1 MGAAIAREAVGVIA
15 TSMMMSTDTIAA
27 VSTPPG
33 HGAIGIVRMSG
44 PAAVSIAKQ
53 LFKGERDW
61 QSHRAY
67 YGAFCEPVTEQVLDY
82 GLLLFMQNPK
92 SFTGEDLVE
101 LHCHGGHYLVERM
114 LNLCL
119 AQGARLATAGEFSM
133 RAFLNGKLDLT
144 QAEAIMD
151 LIHSPSQQALHMAA
165 HQLEGHLSEPIRKV
179 RSDLV
184 GVLAAI
190 EANIDFP
197 DEVDPPESEVIVMGI
212 QSANAEI
219 IRLLATSD
227 AGKIWKQG
235 VKMALVG
242 EPNVG
247 KSTLLNAL
255 LRYERAIVSN
265 IAGTTRDTV
274 EDDYNL
280 RGIPVRII
288 DTAGLRETRDEIE
301 SIGIARTEKALQKA
315 DLVMFI
321 NDARQTMSPSVAIHM
336 EQLPPEKIVLV
347 HNKSDLLLGQNQ
359 YPAFHIPVAI
369 EIWISALDQKGIETL
384 EEKLYAHLSAN
395 GLHTQDISVNDRHKV
410 CLLRAA
416 EALERSKE
424 TVEQGLPFDFVSI
437 DLKEAIVAFGEII
450 GESVSEEV
458 IHEVFHRFCV
468 GK

>member
-1 MGAAIAREAVGVIA
+1 MH
-15 TSMMMSTDTIAA
+15 TDTIAA

-44 PAAVSIAKQ
+44 PAALSIAKTV
-53 LFKGERDW
+53 FKGNTTWD
-61 QSHRAY
+61 SHHAY
-67 YGAFCEPVTEQVLDY
+67 YGAFCDPESQDVLDY
-82 GLLLFMQNPK
+82 GLLLYMQNPR

-101 LHCHGGHYLVERM
+101 LHCHGGPYLVERM
-114 LNLCL
+114 LKVCL
-119 AQGARLATAGEFSM
+119 AAGARLATAGEFSQ

-165 HQLEGHLSEPIRKV
+165 HQLEGHLSKPLRALRQEMIG
-179 RSDLV
+179 L
-184 GVLAAI
+184 LAAI

-197 DEVDPPESEVIVMGI
+197 DEVDPPESDVILTGLKKVRAEV
-212 QSANAEI
+212 Q
-219 IRLLATSD
+219 RLLDTSD

-235 VKMALVG
+235 LKMALVG

-255 LRYERAIVSN
+255 LRYDRAIVSN

-280 RGIPVRII
+280 RGIPVRIV
-288 DTAGLRETRDEIE
+288 DTAGLRETQDEIE
-301 SIGIARTEKALQKA
+301 SIGIARTEQALEKA
-315 DLVMFI
+315 DLVLFI
-321 NDARQTMSPSVAIHM
+321 HDASQPLNPVIERHM
-336 EQLPPEKIVLV
+336 EHLSPKKVVLV
-347 HNKSDLLLGQNQ
+347 HNKSDLLENRSA
-359 YPAFHIPVAI
+359 PPTADPRAAI
-369 EIWISALDQKGIETL
+369 EVWISALAQQGIDTL
-384 EEKLYAHLSAN
+384 ENRLYQHLSTHS
-395 GLHTQDISVNDRHKV
+395 LHTQDISVNDRHKV
-410 CLLRAA
+410 CLLRAQ
-416 EALERSKE
+416 EALERAME
-424 TVEQGLPFDFVSI
+424 TLQADLPFDFVSI
-437 DLKEAIVAFGEII
+437 DLKEAITAFGEII

>member
-1 MGAAIAREAVGVIA
+1 MDVTA
-15 TSMMMSTDTIAA
+15 TSMNTDTIAA

-44 PAAVSIAKQ
+44 PAAASIAKQ
-53 LFKGERDW
+53 LFKGEHHW

-67 YGAFCEPVTEQVLDY
+67 YGAFCEPESQQVLDY

-165 HQLEGHLSEPIRKV
+165 HQLEGHLSAPIRQV
-179 RSDLV
+179 RHDLV

-197 DEVDPPESEVIVMGI
+197 DEVDPPDPEVILVGI
-212 QSANAEI
+212 QQADTEI
-219 IRLLATSD
+219 SRLLATSD
-227 AGKIWKQG
+227 VGKIWKQG

-280 RGIPVRII
+280 RGIPVRIV
-288 DTAGLRETRDEIE
+288 DTAGLRETHDEIE
-301 SIGIARTEKALQKA
+301 SIGIARTEQALQKA

-321 NDARQTMSPSVAIHM
+321 NDARQPMNPAVAAYM
-336 EQLPPEKIVLV
+336 AQLPSEKMVLV
-347 HNKSDLLLGQNQ
+347 HNKSDLLSSQSEPLS
-359 YPAFHIPVAI
+359 ASLPVAI
-369 EIWISALDQKGIETL
+369 EVWISALEQSGIETL
-384 EEKLYAHLSAN
+384 EEKLYAHLSAH

-410 CLLRAA
+410 CLLRAQESLQRA
-416 EALERSKE
+416 SE
-424 TVEQGLPFDFVSI
+424 TLTQGLPFDFVSI
-437 DLKEAIVAFGEII
+437 DLKDAIVAFGEII
-450 GESVSEEV
+450 GESVSEEI

>member
-1 MGAAIAREAVGVIA
+1 MH
-15 TSMMMSTDTIAA
+15 MDTIAA

-33 HGAIGIVRMSG
+33 FGAIGIVRMSG
-44 PAAVSIAKQ
+44 PAALSIAQ
-53 LFKGERDW
+53 RIFKGKATNWE
-61 QSHRAY
+61 SHRAD
-67 YGAFCEPVTEQVLDY
+67 YGAFCEPENQDVLDY
-82 GLLLFMQNPK
+82 GLLLFMKNPH

-101 LHCHGGHYLVERM
+101 FHCHGGHYLVERV
-114 LNLCL
+114 LSICL
-119 AQGARLATAGEFSM
+119 EAGARLATAGEFSQ

-165 HQLEGHLSEPIRKV
+165 HQLEGHLSEPIRAV
-179 RSDLV
+179 RKAMI

-197 DEVDPPESEVIVMGI
+197 DEVDPPETDVIIAGLDEATQEI
-212 QSANAEI
+212 Q
-219 IRLLATSD
+219 RLLATSD

-235 VKMALVG
+235 IKMALVG

-280 RGIPVRII
+280 RGIPVRIV
-288 DTAGLRETRDEIE
+288 DTAGLRDTADEIE
-301 SIGIARTEKALQKA
+301 SIGIARTEQALNKA
-315 DLVMFI
+315 DIVMFI
-321 NDARQTMSPSVAIHM
+321 NDASQELSPVVAAHM
-336 EQLPPEKIVLV
+336 QKLPTEKIILV
-347 HNKSDLLLGQNQ
+347 HNKSDLLDTAQES
-359 YPAFHIPVAI
+359 PALPTGFPTPAI
-369 EIWISALDQKGIETL
+369 EVWISALAQQGIEDL
-384 EEKLYAHLSAN
+384 ENHLFKHFSAHQLQS
-395 GLHTQDISVNDRHKV
+395 QDISVNERHKV
-410 CLLRAA
+410 CLLRAQ
-416 EALERSKE
+416 EALSRAKD
-424 TVEQGLPFDFVSI
+424 TLNQALPFDFVSI
-437 DLKEAIVAFGEII
+437 DLKEAITAFGEII

>member
-1 MGAAIAREAVGVIA
+1 MH
-15 TSMMMSTDTIAA
+15 TDTIAA

-44 PAAVSIAKQ
+44 PAALSIAKT
-53 LFKGERDW
+53 LFKGNTAWE
-61 QSHRAY
+61 SHRAY
-67 YGAFCEPVTEQVLDY
+67 YGAFCDPESQDVLDY
-82 GLLLFMQNPK
+82 GLLLYMQNPR

-101 LHCHGGHYLVERM
+101 LHCHGGPYLVERM
-114 LNLCL
+114 LKVCL
-119 AQGARLATAGEFSM
+119 AAGARLATAGEFSQ

-165 HQLEGHLSEPIRKV
+165 HQLEGHLSKPLRALRQDMIG
-179 RSDLV
+179 L
-184 GVLAAI
+184 LAAI

-197 DEVDPPESEVIVMGI
+197 DEVDPPEPDVMLTGLEKVSAEV
-212 QSANAEI
+212 Q
-219 IRLLATSD
+219 RLLGTSD

-235 VKMALVG
+235 LKMALVG

-255 LRYERAIVSN
+255 LRYDRAIVSN

-280 RGIPVRII
+280 RGIPVRIV
-288 DTAGLRETRDEIE
+288 DTAGLRETQDEIE
-301 SIGIARTEKALQKA
+301 SIGIARTEQALEKA
-315 DLVMFI
+315 DLVLFI
-321 NDARQTMSPSVAIHM
+321 HDASQPIHPVIERHM
-336 EQLPPEKIVLV
+336 EHLSPEKVVLV
-347 HNKSDLLLGQNQ
+347 HNKSDLLAS
-359 YPAFHIPVAI
+359 PSARPDPDPRAAV
-369 EIWISALDQKGIETL
+369 EVWISALAQQGIEEL
-384 EEKLYAHLSAN
+384 EDRLYRHLSTHS
-395 GLHTQDISVNDRHKV
+395 LHTQDIAVNDRHKV
-410 CLLRAA
+410 CLLRAQ
-416 EALERSKE
+416 EALVRARE
-424 TVEQGLPFDFVSI
+424 TLHAGLPFDFVSI
-437 DLKEAIVAFGEII
+437 DLKEAITAFGEII